1 MMQTGTAKRFNDAKR
16 FGFITPDG
24 AGEDLLS
31 HFLRSNAAAS
41 NRCTKTRK

>member
-24 AGEDLLS
+24 AGEDLLPQFS
-31 HFLRSNAAAS
+31 EAKAAAS
-41 NRCTKTRK
+41 NRCTKIRK